1 MTSFALKNLNA
12 NYASP
17 SKALQPVPRLRAQL
31 PLTHPRPSST
41 LDTHKV
47 ALVLKA

>member
-1 MTSFALKNLNA
+1 MTSYALKNLNT

-17 SKALQPVPRLRAQL
+17 SKAFQPIPSLQAQF

-41 LDTHKV
+41 LDTHKI